1 MWTKTVIA
9 CGNNLAFW
17 PFETNVAVSIDGLAF
32 VLREPL
38 IVLVR
43 KQFSDNIFGHGHKA
57 KYLDQ
62 HDGHKDKK
70 AQRCQDKKEHDV
82 KKHSLAIKSFIIN
95 LQVLLIILHLN
106 DKTKC

>member
-1 MWTKTVIA
+1 MIA
-9 CGNNLAFW
+9 CGNNLAFG
-17 PFETNVAVSIDGLAF
+17 PFETNVAVSIDGLTF

-43 KQFSDNIFGHGHKA
+43 KQFSYNIFGHRHKA
-57 KYLDQ
+57 EYLDQ

-70 AQRCQDKKEHDV
+70 AQRCQDKKEDEV

-106 DKTKC
+106 DKTKCKKR